1 MHEANQGQEFPE
13 KQRSEPG
20 WVDILPLV
28 GREQLPDRQQISEW
42 VLVLTA
48 RDIEHDL
55 LVEKGRWRITVPEH
69 RLDQALEEIQL
80 YEQENREEPKNLQAA
95 PQFRGRAEP
104 TLWLLLLLAAFDKLT
119 KLSISVFGHS
129 PVDWKQLGSV
139 NVWAVSQGEWW
150 RLMTGLSLHGDPAH
164 LLGNLAIGGV
174 FLIMLSRELGTG
186 MAWFLVLGA
195 GVLGNG
201 VNVLVQPPMHTSLG
215 FSTAVFGSL
224 GLLAG
229 IRALDLRGVSFGRQL
244 LPLAAGLGL
253 LSMLGAGGE
262 RTDLGAH
269 LFGFAAGAVM
279 GLIMGWARPL
289 RLWLQERMGT
299 ILGLAAGAAFVLAW
313 LLALTRGTFPEQI

>member
-1 MHEANQGQEFPE
+1 MHEAKQGRVFPE
-13 KQRSEPG
+13 KGRPEPG
-20 WVDILPLV
+20 WEDILPLV
-28 GREQLPDRQQISEW
+28 DRERLPDRQKISEW
-42 VLVLTA
+42 ILVLTA
-48 RDIEHDL
+48 RDIEHDVL
-55 LVEKGRWRITVPEH
+55 SEKGKWRITVPEH
-69 RLDQALEEIQL
+69 RLDQALEEIDL
-80 YEQENREEPKNLQAA
+80 YEQENRDEPERQQAA
-95 PQFRGRAEP
+95 PQLKGRAEP
-104 TLWLLLLLAAFDKLT
+104 TIWLLLLLAAFDKLT
-119 KLSISVFGHS
+119 TLSVSLFGHS

-139 NVWAVSQGEWW
+139 NAWAVSQGEWW

-174 FLIMLSRELGTG
+174 FLVMLSRELGTG

-195 GVLGNG
+195 GTLGNG
-201 VNVLVQPPMHTSLG
+201 VNVLVQPPTHTSLG
-215 FSTAVFGSL
+215 FSTAVFGCL

-229 IRALDLRGVSFGRQL
+229 TRALDLKGVSFGRQL

-279 GLIMGWARPL
+279 GLIMGWVKPW

-299 ILGLAAGAAFVLAW
+299 VLGLAAGTAFVLAW
-313 LLALTRGTFPEQI
+313 LLALTRGRFPDAI